1 MTLNTKH
8 IAGIA
13 AVALATAYTFI
24 RWRRDPEGSNTHPP
38 VTEQQP
44 SAGD

>member
-13 AVALATAYTFI
+13 AVAVAIAYSLA
-24 RWRRDPEGSNTHPP
+24 RWRRDPGDSDKRAP
-38 VTEQQP
+38 VTEQQTP
-44 SAGD
+44 ADD